1 MREEYSTIFGT
12 HNIKLT
18 HDFISVF
25 ESILFLI
32 TRIGIDIEAGC
43 GQLTTELMKRR
54 KKTPSAESES
64 ELDAESDLKII
75 SLLSAGVD
83 IGNALVE
90 DGQEGEIE
98 TEEALDKSFLSLDV
112 EKERQITFAEIENAN
127 R

>member
-18 HDFISVF
+18 HDLISVF

-54 KKTPSAESES
+54 KKTPSAESE
-64 ELDAESDLKII
+64 LDAESDLKII
-75 SLLSAGVD
+75 SLLSTGVD